1 MTDKEKIIHFY
12 ALQKSKDLMSLSD
25 IRKELAEKS
34 YTETEITAIIKEIDN
49 QTITLLKE
57 GNKLQKNKLKLLTGY
72 ILMTIAAI
80 LSVLVF
86 SKILIA
92 ANDYSLFLLFLP
104 LLIGYGLIF
113 SARKK
118 IKQKQ

>member
-12 ALQKSKDLMSLSD
+12 ALQKSKDVMSLSD
-25 IRKELAEKS
+25 IRKELTEKS

-57 GNKLQKNKLKLLTGY
+57 GNNLQKNKLKLLTGY

-92 ANDYSLFLLFLP
+92 PNDYSLFLLFLP